1 MSAVTRVIEKR
12 DAAVVY
18 WARRDHVG
26 GVVWAVMP
34 RHLPWKLR
42 PARTASAVL
51 FALLAVALAT
61 PALARSAHPSG
72 TKSRGA
78 PSCTHFSR
86 VRIGRLIHVG
96 SLKFEGRTPVDNA
109 CTYTAKVPGEY
120 SDLLQVSV
128 IAPSR
133 CRPLTCRAVFL
144 AAEQNARV
152 AAVDGAYFHTVN
164 VRGAKMFDVVDVT
177 IARQSAPPC
186 PPGWKLPEF
195 GPPLCRGAPAWATIA
210 VDSYGALKPTG
221 PKAFVDVSLASEV
234 DVGKPDWVISLNKEI
249 LSGQIR

>member
-1 MSAVTRVIEKR
+1 
-12 DAAVVY
+12 
-18 WARRDHVG
+18 
-26 GVVWAVMP
+26 MP
-34 RHLPWKLR
+34 RHVPWTGR

-51 FALLAVALAT
+51 CALLAVALAT
-61 PALARSAHPSG
+61 PALAMSSHTSG
-72 TKSRGA
+72 AKAPGV
-78 PSCTHFSR
+78 PSCAHFSR

-109 CTYTAKVPGEY
+109 CTYTAKVPGRY
-120 SDLLQVSV
+120 SDLLQGAV
-128 IAPSR
+128 IAASR
-133 CRPLTCRAVFL
+133 CRPHTCKDVFL
-144 AAEQNARV
+144 AAEQNAKV
-152 AAVDGAYFHTVN
+152 AAVNGAYFHTVN
-164 VRGAKMFDVVDVT
+164 VRGAKMFEVVDVT

-195 GPPLCRGAPAWATIA
+195 GPPLCKGAPAWATIA

-221 PKAFVDVSLASEV
+221 RKAFVDVSLASEV